1 MRNDLWGSGLAS
13 SGSRQRPLKSS
24 CEDSNKIMN
33 FADLLKFLSIEETI
47 SFWRGVLLH
56 EVASRQTVFLSIS
69 KPYSTNVENVSSRAV
84 IAPIV
89 TVLLLL
95 LLLISFGVVVSGVV
109 EHPESGFFDQVTV
122 GRLGQVLMKWVYKA
136 GTYCSN
142 QVKWYG

>member
-1 MRNDLWGSGLAS
+1 M
-13 SGSRQRPLKSS
+13 
-24 CEDSNKIMN
+24 
-33 FADLLKFLSIEETI
+33 
-47 SFWRGVLLH
+47 
-56 EVASRQTVFLSIS
+56 ASRQTVFLSIS

-122 GRLGQVLMKWVYKA
+122 GRLGQVLMK
-136 GTYCSN
+136 
-142 QVKWYG
+142 